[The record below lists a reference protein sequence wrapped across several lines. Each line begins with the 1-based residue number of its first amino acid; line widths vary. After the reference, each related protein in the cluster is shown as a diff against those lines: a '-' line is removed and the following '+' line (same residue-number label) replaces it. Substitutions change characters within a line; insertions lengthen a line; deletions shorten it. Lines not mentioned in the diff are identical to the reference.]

1 MLVGGLVTG
10 ILSTSYLGLIN
21 FACCAGVILGAMV
34 AVWHFTSDQGVTIEA
49 GDGALIGAAAGAIG
63 ALISTILTLAIIQP
77 LGLGLDQFVTDFVQG
92 MDLPA
97 ETREQIE
104 MQSEQ
109 GGSIGA
115 MAFGALINIV
125 LFSVFGAIGG
135 AIGAALFQKGDSSEA
150 SSQAEPAS
158 DDF

>member
-10 ILSTSYLGLIN
+10 VLSTSYLGLIN
-21 FACCAGVILGAMV
+21 FACCAGVILGAIV
-34 AVWHFTSDQGVTIEA
+34 SVWHYTSNQGVTIEA

-63 ALISTILTLAIIQP
+63 ALVTTILTLVIIQP
-77 LGLGLDQFVTDFVQG
+77 LGLGLDQLIMDVVQG

-104 MQSEQ
+104 MQSQQ
-109 GGSIGA
+109 GSSPSTI
-115 MAFGALINIV
+115 AFNATVNLV
-125 LFSVFGAIGG
+125 LFAVFGAIGG
-135 AIGAALFQKGDSSEA
+135 AIGAALFQKGDPDEA
-150 SSQAEPAS
+150 SSQPESAS